1 MSERRETLKNYLTL
15 PVIKTLDKQAI
26 EHNIPH
32 REPFLLVDEVRVL
45 EEKKKYI
52 GVRRVRA
59 DEYYFKGHFPQ
70 KPIMPGVLVVE
81 SISQAFGGAI
91 MGYITQGGGGL
102 PLFLSIDEA
111 KFRGMVVPGDLLE
124 MPIEIIRFGK
134 ISKIYAEAYVNG
146 KLCTQASLTFI
157 LGETPHA

>member
-32 REPFLLVDEVRVL
+32 QEPFLLVDEVRVL

-134 ISKIYAEAYVNG
+134 MSKIYAEAYVNG

>member
-45 EEKKKYI
+45 EEKKKYL
-52 GVRRVRA
+52 GKHFVRP
-59 DEYYFKGHFPQ
+59 DEYYFKGHFPA
-70 KPIMPGVLVVE
+70 KPVMPGVLVVE
-81 SISQAFGGAI
+81 SMSQAFGGAI
-91 MGYITQGGGGL
+91 MGYITQGKGGL
-102 PLFLSIDEA
+102 PLFLSIENA
-111 KFRGMVVPGDLLE
+111 KFRGMVQPGDTLE
-124 MPIEIIRFGK
+124 MPIEILRLGK

-146 KLCTQASLTFI
+146 KLCTQATLNFI
-157 LGETPHA
+157 LGEIPNV

>member
-45 EEKKKYI
+45 EEKKKYL
-52 GVRRVRA
+52 GKHFVRP
-59 DEYYFKGHFPQ
+59 DE
-70 KPIMPGVLVVE
+70 
-81 SISQAFGGAI
+81 
-91 MGYITQGGGGL
+91 
-102 PLFLSIDEA
+102 
-111 KFRGMVVPGDLLE
+111 MVVPGDLLE